1 MNTYIIIVAEEI
13 NDKENNSELEI
24 LQYIVTQLNRRCEY
38 LKKEVLDKR
47 DYNNLRNQKFQEN
60 LQRRIEAK
68 SVDAINYD

>member
-13 NDKENNSELEI
+13 NDEENNSELEI
-24 LQYIVTQLNRRCEY
+24 LQYIVTRLNRRCEY

-47 DYNNLRNQKFQEN
+47 DYNDLRNQKFQEN